1 MSDQK
6 RTTTPSAEPTEAS
19 SLLLS
24 TYEGEGDSQNHKP
37 SSSSEL
43 EDFHPL
49 TSSHDRSDSII
60 PDFVFTSIDNVEEVI
75 HDLVTF
81 EPLDV
86 EELVETFEAER
97 EAEGEPPL
105 TIAEEVEEITE
116 LIHPT
121 DPMDP
126 FVHDDEDGTTQEK
139 LGMIPLAVMVF
150 YSVSGGPFGCET
162 SVRAGGNF
170 YSLLGFLIM
179 PCIWSV
185 QEALLTAELGTTF
198 PEASGGVAWVE
209 EAFGINAGWMSG
221 YLGWIAGATDNAIYP
236 VLFMDY
242 LLQALHM
249 DKDEFN
255 PVLRFC
261 ILAITSSI
269 LGYVNWLGLPIVG
282 KMSVT
287 ISVVVSIYSY
297 HNLQNDLRN
306 GNIG

>member
-1 MSDQK
+1 MTDQQ
-6 RTTTPSAEPTEAS
+6 TPSAEPTETS
-19 SLLLS
+19 SLLHS
-24 TYEGEGDSQNHKP
+24 TYDNERKDS
-37 SSSSEL
+37 SLL
-43 EDFHPL
+43 EDATL
-49 TSSHDRSDSII
+49 LRSHDRSDSII
-60 PDFVFTSIDNVEEVI
+60 PDFVFTSIENVEEVF

-86 EELVETFEAER
+86 EELVETFETER
-97 EAEGEPPL
+97 EAEGEPQL
-105 TIAEEVEEITE
+105 TIAEEAEEITE

-126 FVHDDEDGTTQEK
+126 FKSDEGEGPPEK

-170 YSLLGFLIM
+170 YALLGFLIM
-179 PCIWSV
+179 PCVWAM

-209 EAFGINAGWMSG
+209 EGFGINAGWMSG

-249 DKDEFN
+249 DKGEFN

-261 ILAITSSI
+261 ILAVTSSI

-287 ISVVVSIYSY
+287 ISVVVSNCSCLLG
-297 HNLQNDLRN
+297 HSLPRMKLT
-306 GNIG
+306 